1 MLIILIV
8 VNYKNINGGIILMKV
23 AILTITNGQNYG
35 NRLQNY
41 ATQALLNSLG
51 VEAETVI
58 NTTNQNVIN
67 DKNIIGSFK
76 YIVATAYSKILVT
89 NLPRLNKILR
99 RKSFNDFNEKYIKFS
114 SYIISRNNIPDDF
127 KDKYDY
133 FICGSDQVWNP
144 NFIFNSEIDF
154 LTFAKSGQRIAYS
167 PSFGISELPNS
178 CKDNYRKWLTGMDY
192 LSVRE
197 EAGAR
202 IIKEIADREAIVLL
216 DPTFML
222 CKNEWLKIAKKPKFI
237 SNLDK
242 KFILTYFLGNKD
254 RKSDKKINDIAKKHN
269 LKIINLMDIND
280 KNIYSVNPSEF
291 IWLINNCELMCTDS
305 FHGVVFSLILKTHFI
320 VFERKSIGA
329 SMNSRLETLL
339 SKFDMENRLDKN
351 IINDNEVFNVDF
363 SNVDEIINYEKER
376 SFQYLKNALNIK

>member
-1 MLIILIV
+1 
-8 VNYKNINGGIILMKV
+8 MKV

-41 ATQALLNSLG
+41 ATQTLLNSLG
-51 VEAETVI
+51 LEAETVI
-58 NTTNQNVIN
+58 NTTNQNLVN
-67 DKNIIGSFK
+67 DKNIIGKFK
-76 YIVATAYSKILVT
+76 YILADVYSKILVR
-89 NLPRLNKILR
+89 NSPRLNKIMR
-99 RKSFNDFNEKYIKFS
+99 RKSFNDFNEKYIRFS
-114 SYIISRNNIPDDF
+114 PYVISKNNISENF
-127 KDKYDY
+127 KERYDY

-167 PSFGISELPNS
+167 PSFGISKLPDS
-178 CKDNYRKWLTGMDY
+178 CKDDYRKWISGMDY

-202 IIKEIADREAIVLL
+202 IIKEIANREALVLL

-222 CKNEWLKIAKKPKFI
+222 SKDEWLNIAKKPKFI
-237 SNLDK
+237 SNLDE
-242 KFILTYFLGNKD
+242 KFVLTYFLGNKD
-254 RKSDKKINDIAKKHN
+254 IKVDKKINDIAKKHN
-269 LKIINLMDIND
+269 LKIINLMDINN

-305 FHGVVFSLILKTHFI
+305 FHGAVFSLIMKSAFV
-320 VFERKSIGA
+320 VFERNSKGD

-339 SKFDMENRLDKN
+339 SKFNMESRLDKN
-351 IINDNEVFNVDF
+351 ISDYKKVFSVDF
-363 SNVDEIINYEKER
+363 SNVDKIIKYEKEKTIN
-376 SFQYLKNALNIK
+376 YLRNALNIK